1 MFRKT
6 GFLAAVVLAALTAV
20 PSVLAQMQSGAT
32 GRPQIAQ
39 TRVTQARITQ
49 AIDGTNRIALRG
61 NTRPEAA
68 VFANDRG
75 LVASD
80 FVMEHMLLQ
89 LKRSPEQEQAL
100 QQFLGELHTSGS
112 PNFHHWLTAQEFGER
127 FGVAKSD
134 LAVTTTWLESH
145 GFRVNVVYPS
155 GMLIDFSGTAAQVRQ
170 AFQTE
175 IHHLVVKG
183 EEHVANVSDPLIPA
197 ALAPVVAGI
206 VSLHDFRPNA
216 MHKMHQ
222 ARPQFTFQDQFGFDT
237 YAVVPADL
245 ATIYNLNPLFNA
257 GISGQGQTIVL
268 IEDTD
273 VFATA
278 DWSTFR
284 STLGLSGYTSASF
297 TQLHPPAPPSQPG
310 NNCGAPGVI
319 SPNDAEAILDAE
331 WASASAPSAAIEMAA
346 CADTTTTF
354 GGLIALQNLI
364 NASSAPPSIMS
375 ISYGQCETVNG
386 AAANASFNSAYQ
398 QAVAEGVSVF
408 VAAGDSGAAGCDNS
422 VAVATQGI
430 AVNAFASTPNNVAVG
445 GTDFSDT
452 FSGSNATYWN
462 SSNTSAFGS
471 ALSYIPEI
479 PWNDSCAGQLV
490 SAYEGYTLTYSSS
503 SLCNDPTIGSLLQ
516 TTVAGGGGPSQ
527 CATGT
532 PSISGVVSGT
542 CAGWPKPS
550 WQSVLGNPNDGVR
563 DTPDVSL
570 FAADG
575 LWSHFYVFCWSDTK
589 NGGAVCGSDPSA
601 WSGAG
606 GTSFA
611 SPIMAG
617 IQALINQ
624 KAGGP
629 QGNPGPVYYQLAA
642 AEYGSSGGSSCNS
655 NNGNAIGASCIF
667 YDVTM
672 GDMDVDCTGPNC
684 FLSDGSV
691 GVLSTSNTSFAPAY
705 GTTTGWDFATGIG
718 TVNAANLVNNWPSST
733 TQPSFLLAAS
743 PSSVSI
749 LQGSSG
755 STTISINPL
764 NGFSGSV
771 NLTASGLPS
780 GVVAT
785 FGANPA
791 TASSVLTLSAA
802 GTAATGTF
810 TVTVTGTSG
819 SLTST
824 TTFSLTVNP
833 QGNFA
838 LSASPSSLTI
848 VQGASSTS
856 SIAVNALNSFNGS
869 VSLAASGL
877 PAGVTAA
884 FNPASTTGASTLT
897 LTASSSATTGP
908 ATVTITGTAGNL
920 TSSTTLSLTVNP
932 PPNFTLS
939 ASPNAL
945 TITQGSSGAST
956 ITVNPLNGFNGSVA
970 LSASGLPN
978 GVTPSFS
985 PASTT
990 GTSALTLTASS
1001 TATTGT
1007 VTVTVTGTS
1016 GVLTKTTTISLTIR
1030 VLPTLPSV
1038 WSDGDIGSVGVAG
1051 AASYANGAFTVSGA
1065 GSGTMI
1071 TSSDSFHFVYQP
1083 LNGDGSIV
1091 ARVLSVQGSS
1101 ATQAGIMIRETLT
1114 PGANHVFLF
1123 DYSTS
1128 ILATE
1133 RTSTGTSSS
1142 YQSVGSATLP
1152 NWIKL
1157 TRSGNVFNMFGSS
1170 DGVNWTQLGTSQ
1182 TVTIAQSVY
1191 VGLAVSNRNT
1201 ASLATATF
1209 DSVSVNSASA
1219 PAPLITAVSATTGS
1233 IGSQVV
1239 ISGSGFGATQGG
1251 SAVLLNGAA
1260 TTINSWSDASLTITI
1275 PAGATTG
1282 PMFVSVAPSM
1292 NDSNAIRFTVTS
1304 QPLPVSWLDQDVGAV
1319 GVLGSASYANGVF
1332 TVAGAGNGTMIT
1344 SADSFHFVYQPLAGD
1359 GTIVARVVSVQGSSA
1374 AQVGVMIRETLTAG
1388 ANHVYLFDY
1397 SSSLL
1402 MTERTTTGSS
1412 STYSSVGSATPP
1424 NWLKLARSGN
1434 VFTMYG
1440 STNGTNWTQLGAS
1453 QTVSM
1458 APNVYVGLAVSNRN
1472 TSSLATATFDNVSL
1486 TTPAP
1491 PSPNFSLSTSLSS
1504 MTMTQGT
1511 SSSNTIT
1518 ITPQFGFNGN
1528 VSLSASGLPAGV
1540 TASFNPSSTA
1550 TTSTL
1555 TLTAAGTAAV
1565 GTFPVTITGTSGT
1578 LTNTATISLIVNP
1591 QGSFTISA
1599 APTGLTV
1606 PQGSNGT
1613 STITVALQGGF
1624 NGTISLSVS
1633 GLPNGVTASFNPGS
1647 TTTTSSLTLTASATA
1662 ATGTVAVTVTG
1673 SSLGLTS
1680 TATIN
1685 LTVTQVILPLPSVWS
1700 DGDIGSVGVAGSAS
1714 YSNGTFAVTGAG
1726 SGTMITAA
1734 DSFHFV
1740 YQPLNG
1746 GGAIVAR
1753 VLTVQGSSAAQAGI
1767 MIRETL
1773 SPGANHVYLFDY
1785 SSQLLMTERT
1795 TTGAS
1800 SSYTSV
1806 GSLTLPYWIKLTR
1819 SGNAFTM
1826 YGSADGVNWAQLGTS
1841 QTVTMA
1847 SGVYIGLAVTN
1858 RNTTATATA
1867 TFDSVSVSSAQSPA
1881 PVITG
1886 VSATTGSVGSQVV
1899 ISGTGFGATQSG
1911 STVLLNGAAVTIN
1924 SWSATSLTITIP
1936 SGATTGPM
1944 LVSVAPGMNDSNPVR
1959 FTVTAQP
1966 LPVSWL
1972 DLDVGTVGAFGSA
1985 GYSNGTFTVAGAG
1998 NGTMITTSDS
2008 FRFAYQALT
2017 GDCTIIA
2024 RVVSVQGS
2032 SAAQVGIMVRETL
2045 NPGANHVFVFD
2056 YPPSLLMTERTSTGT
2071 SSTYA
2076 SVGSATPPN
2085 WLKLVRSGNVFTMY
2099 GSANG
2104 TTWTQLGTSQ
2114 TVTLVPNVYVGLA
2127 VSNRTTASLAI
2138 ATFDN
2143 VTLTTP

>member
-6 GFLAAVVLAALTAV
+6 GFLAVVVLGALAAA
-20 PSVLAQMQSGAT
+20 SSAFAQVESSAHA
-32 GRPQIAQ
+32 RP
-39 TRVTQARITQ
+39 RITQ
-49 AIDGTNRIALRG
+49 GIDEANRVTLRG
-61 NTRPEAA
+61 NTRPEA
-68 VFANDRG
+68 VLANDRG
-75 LVASD
+75 LVANG
-80 FVMEHMLLQ
+80 FPMEHMLLQ
-89 LKRSPEQEQAL
+89 LKRSSEQEQAL
-100 QQFLGELHTSGS
+100 EQFLKELHTAGS

-127 FGVAKSD
+127 FGLAKPD
-134 LAVTTTWLESH
+134 LDLITAWLQSH
-145 GFRVNVVYPS
+145 GFHVNVVYPS
-155 GMLIDFSGTAAQVRQ
+155 GMLIDFSGTAAEVRQ
-170 AFQTE
+170 AFQTG
-175 IHHLVVKG
+175 IHHLFVKG
-183 EEHVANVSDPLIPA
+183 EKHVANVSDPQVPA
-197 ALAPVVAGI
+197 ALAPLVAGI

-222 ARPQFTFQDQFGFDT
+222 PRSQFTFQDQYGFDT

-245 ATIYNLNPLFNA
+245 AKIYNLNPLFSA

-273 VFATA
+273 VFTAA

-284 STLGLSGYTSASF
+284 SAFGLSSYTSASF
-297 TQLHPPAPPSQPG
+297 TQVHPPAPPSQPG

-346 CADTTTTF
+346 CADTATTF

-386 AAANASFNSAYQ
+386 AAANASYNSAYQ

-422 VAVATQGI
+422 VAVATHGI

-452 FSGSNATYWN
+452 FSGTNVTYWN

-490 SAYEGYTLTYSSS
+490 SAYEGYTLTYGSSS
-503 SLCNDPTIGSLLQ
+503 FCNDPTIGSLLQ

-527 CATGT
+527 CATGA
-532 PSISGVVSGT
+532 PYINSVVSGT

-575 LWSHFYVFCWSDTK
+575 LWSHFYVFCWSNTAQ
-589 NGGAVCGSDPSA
+589 GGATCGSDPSA

-629 QGNPGPVYYQLAA
+629 QGNPAPVYYQLAA
-642 AEYGSSGGSSCNS
+642 TEYGSIGSSSCNS
-655 NNGNAIGASCIF
+655 NNGNAVGASCIF

-684 FLSDGSV
+684 FLSDGSA
-691 GVLSTSNTSFAPAY
+691 GVLSTSNSAFAPAY
-705 GTTTGWDFATGIG
+705 GTATGWDFATGIG
-718 TVNAANLVNNWPSST
+718 TVNAANLVNNWPTST
-733 TQPSFLLAAS
+733 TQPGFLLSAS
-743 PSSVSI
+743 PASVTI
-749 LQGSSG
+749 LQGASG
-755 STTISINPL
+755 STSISINPL

-771 NLTASGLPS
+771 SLTASGGPN
-780 GVVAT
+780 GVSAT
-785 FGANPA
+785 FGTNPA
-791 TASSVLTLSAA
+791 TASSILTLSAT
-802 GTAATGTF
+802 GTATTGTF
-810 TVTVTGTSG
+810 TLTVTGTSAG
-819 SLTST
+819 LTST
-824 TTFSLTVNP
+824 TTLSLTVNP
-833 QGNFA
+833 QGNFT

-848 VQGASSTS
+848 VQGASGTST
-856 SIAVNALNSFNGS
+856 ITINALSGFNGS
-869 VSLAASGL
+869 VNLSASGL
-877 PAGVTAA
+877 PAGVTAS
-884 FNPASTTGASTLT
+884 FNPTSTTGTSTLT
-897 LTASSSATTGP
+897 LAASSTATTGL
-908 ATVTITGTAGNL
+908 ATVTITGSSGNL
-920 TSSTTLSLTVNP
+920 SSSTTLSLTINP
-932 PPNFTLS
+932 PPNFSLT
-939 ASPNAL
+939 ASPNGL
-945 TITQGSSGAST
+945 TITQASSGSST
-956 ITVNPLNGFNGSVA
+956 ITVNPLNGFNGSVS

-978 GVTPSFS
+978 GVTASFN
-985 PASTT
+985 PTSTT
-990 GTSALTLTASS
+990 NTSTLTLTASS

-1007 VTVTVTGTS
+1007 VTVTITGTS
-1016 GVLTKTTTISLTIR
+1016 GALTKTTSISVTIR
-1030 VLPTLPSV
+1030 VLPTLPSG

-1051 AASYANGAFTVSGA
+1051 AASYANGVFTVSGA

-1071 TSSDSFHFVYQP
+1071 TASDSFHFVYQP
-1083 LNGDGSIV
+1083 FTGDGSIV

-1101 ATQAGIMIRETLT
+1101 AAQAGIMIRETLGT
-1114 PGANHVFLF
+1114 GANHVFLF

-1133 RTSTGTSSS
+1133 RTTTGASSS

-1157 TRSGNVFNMFGSS
+1157 TRSGNVFNMYSSS
-1170 DGVNWTQLGTSQ
+1170 DGVNWAQLGTSQ
-1182 TVTIAQSVY
+1182 TVSMASGVY
-1191 VGLAVSNRNT
+1191 IGLAVSNRLT
-1201 ASLATATF
+1201 TSLATATF

-1219 PAPLITAVSATTGS
+1219 PAPVITAVSATTGS

-1260 TTINSWSDASLTITI
+1260 VTTNSWSDTSLTITI

-1282 PMFVSVAPSM
+1282 PMLVSVAPNM

-1319 GVLGSASYANGVF
+1319 GVLGSAGYTNGVF
-1332 TVAGAGNGTMIT
+1332 TVSGAGNGTMIT

-1359 GTIVARVVSVQGSSA
+1359 GTLVARVVSVQGSSA
-1374 AQVGVMIRETLTAG
+1374 AQVGAMIRETQNPG
-1388 ANHVYLFDY
+1388 ANHVFLFDY
-1397 SSSLL
+1397 VPSLL
-1402 MTERTTTGSS
+1402 MTVRTTTATS
-1412 STYSSVGSATPP
+1412 STYQSVGSATPP
-1424 NWLKLARSGN
+1424 NWLKLVRSGN
-1434 VFTMYG
+1434 LFTMYG
-1440 STNGTNWTQLGAS
+1440 STNGTNWTQLGTS
-1453 QTVSM
+1453 QTVTM
-1458 APNVYVGLAVSNRN
+1458 AQNVYIGLAVSNRN

-1511 SSSNTIT
+1511 SSANTVT

-1540 TASFNPSSTA
+1540 TASFNPATTA

-1555 TLTAAGTAAV
+1555 TLAAASTAAV
-1565 GTFPVTITGTSGT
+1565 GTFPVTITGTSGS
-1578 LTNTATISLIVNP
+1578 LTNTTTISLIVNP

-1606 PQGSNGT
+1606 PQGSSGT
-1613 STITVALQGGF
+1613 STVTIALQGGF
-1624 NGTISLSVS
+1624 NGTISLSAS

-1647 TTTTSSLTLTASATA
+1647 TTTTSSLTLTASPTA

-1680 TATIN
+1680 TTTIN

-1700 DGDIGSVGVAGSAS
+1700 DGDVGSVGVPGSAS
-1714 YSNGTFAVTGAG
+1714 YSNGTFAVSGAG
-1726 SGTMITAA
+1726 SGTMITSA

-1746 GGAIVAR
+1746 DGTIVAR

-1767 MIRETL
+1767 MVRETL
-1773 SPGANHVYLFDY
+1773 GTGANHMFLFDY
-1785 SSQLLMTERT
+1785 SSSILMTDRAS
-1795 TTGAS
+1795 TGTS
-1800 SSYTSV
+1800 SSYQWV
-1806 GSLTLPYWIKLTR
+1806 GSATLPNWIKLTR
-1819 SGNAFTM
+1819 SGNVFTM
-1826 YGSADGVNWAQLGTS
+1826 YVSADGVNWTQLGTS
-1841 QTVTMA
+1841 QTVSMA
-1847 SGVYIGLAVTN
+1847 PSVYVGLAVSN
-1858 RNTTATATA
+1858 RITTSTATA

-1881 PVITG
+1881 PAITG
-1886 VSATTGSVGSQVV
+1886 VSATTGSIGSQVV
-1899 ISGTGFGATQSG
+1899 ITGTGFGATQSG

-1924 SWSATSLTITIP
+1924 SWSATSITITIP

-1944 LVSVAPGMNDSNPVR
+1944 LVSVAPSMNNSNAIR
-1959 FTVTAQP
+1959 FTVTSQP
-1966 LPVSWL
+1966 LPAPWL
-1972 DLDVGTVGAFGSA
+1972 DQDVGVVGVLGSA
-1985 GYSNGTFTVAGAG
+1985 GYTNGTFTVAGAG
-1998 NGTMITTSDS
+1998 NGTMSTTSDS
-2008 FRFAYQALT
+2008 FHFAYQPWT
-2017 GDCTIIA
+2017 GDRTLIA

-2032 SAAQVGIMVRETL
+2032 SAAQVGVMIRETL
-2045 NPGANHVFVFD
+2045 DPAANHVFLFD
-2056 YPPSLLMTERTSTGT
+2056 YAPSLLMTERTSTGS
-2071 SSTYA
+2071 SSTYQF
-2076 SVGSATPPN
+2076 VGSATPPN
-2085 WLKLVRSGNVFTMY
+2085 WLKLVRNGNVFTMY

-2104 TTWTQLGTSQ
+2104 TAWTQLGTSQ
-2114 TVTLVPNVYVGLA
+2114 TVTMVPNVYVGLA
-2127 VSNRTTASLAI
+2127 VSNRNTSSLAT

-2143 VTLTTP
+2143 VSIQ